1 MINQMKDKTIIFSN
15 MYKKIIL
22 ILTVGF
28 LLTNLS
34 YSQYKNWDKDK
45 SKLNRT
51 TNNLIL
57 GIFNPKN
64 FSMQH
69 SFQVSM
75 VKTQYGYVSLT
86 SYLNSLNYKISD
98 NMNISADVKLQY
110 SPFVSSTFGKDYSDR
125 LQKDLSGLTL
135 SRLSFDYKISD
146 DAYFKLEYRN
156 LDGSEYYDDFY
167 NPFSRYDGLYNSNW
181 H

>member
-1 MINQMKDKTIIFSN
+1 MKDKTNILYN

-22 ILTVGF
+22 ILTVGII
-28 LLTNLS
+28 LTNLS
-34 YSQYKNWDKDK
+34 YGQYKNWDKDK

-69 SFQVSM
+69 SFQASM

-86 SYLNSLNYKISD
+86 SYINSLNYKISD
-98 NMNISADVKLQY
+98 NINVSADVKFQY
-110 SPFVSSTFGKDYSDR
+110 SPFVSSSFGKDYSER

-146 DAYFKLEYRN
+146 DAYFKLEYRD
-156 LDGSEYYDDFY
+156 LDGSNYYDDFY
-167 NPFSRYDGLYNSNW
+167 NPFSRYDGLHNSYW
-181 H
+181 P